1 MLSSPRARRH
11 VADIKKPAVS
21 GGLAKSVGG
30 GLDAASV
37 LLAATLDYSAVAVI
51 ACVTFVGSV

>member
-1 MLSSPRARRH
+1 MGLVGISPTS
-11 VADIKKPAVS
+11 KKPAVS

-37 LLAATLDYSAVAVI
+37 FLAATLDYSAVAVT